1 MALRRSR
8 RILLLQTARRRVNTR
23 THSCPDRFQAETPH
37 LCSLDQQNRKEEM
50 FGNGGDGQRDE
61 RSPPAE
67 RPDSN
72 GDDDA
77 ESGGQGRGVRDERRG
92 RGGKMGTGRRRG
104 AAGVGLWLGCWAPGT
119 SADA

>member
-50 FGNGGDGQRDE
+50 FGNGGGGQRDE
-61 RSPPAE
+61 RSPLAE
-67 RPDSN
+67 RRDSD

-77 ESGGQGRGVRDERRG
+77 ESGGQGRGVRQDEG
-92 RGGKMGTGRRRG
+92 RVRDGKLGTVRRRG
-104 AAGVGLWLGCWAPGT
+104 AAVVALCLVDGAPG
-119 SADA
+119 